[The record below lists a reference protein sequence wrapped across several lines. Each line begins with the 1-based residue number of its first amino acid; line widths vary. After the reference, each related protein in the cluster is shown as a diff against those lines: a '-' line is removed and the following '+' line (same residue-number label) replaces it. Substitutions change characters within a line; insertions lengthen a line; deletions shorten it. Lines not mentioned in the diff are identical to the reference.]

1 MHYLKN
7 KDTMTSEEYA
17 RILIPTMRSW
27 SETVFKNAL
36 IHTSINE
43 INEIVDKFYDLY
55 IEEVSNDPEGHA
67 MDYVHVIMDIEKIS

>member
-1 MHYLKN
+1 MS
-7 KDTMTSEEYA
+7 SEEYA
-17 RILIPTMRSW
+17 RTLIPTMRSW

-36 IHTSINE
+36 IDRSENE